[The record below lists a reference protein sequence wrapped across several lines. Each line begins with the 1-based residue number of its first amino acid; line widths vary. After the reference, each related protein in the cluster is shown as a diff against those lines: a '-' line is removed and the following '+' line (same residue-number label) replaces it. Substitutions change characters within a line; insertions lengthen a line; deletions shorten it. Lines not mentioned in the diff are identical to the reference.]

1 MQAKSLRDKTVEELS
16 TELVGLTRTL
26 FGYRLQRADDRL
38 AKTHLLTLTRRDIA
52 RVKTVLVEK
61 KRAAQQTSPTVKST
75 SS

>member
-75 SS
+75 AS